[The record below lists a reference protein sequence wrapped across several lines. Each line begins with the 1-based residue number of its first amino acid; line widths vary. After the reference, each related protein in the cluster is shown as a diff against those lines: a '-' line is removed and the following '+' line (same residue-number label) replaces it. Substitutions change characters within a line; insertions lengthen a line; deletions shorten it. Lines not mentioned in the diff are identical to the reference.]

1 MSFKME
7 NVVDGRIDGRAVAEK
22 TRDNV
27 AAAVASLDITPT
39 LAVVLVGDERSGHA
53 LPRTPPA

>member
-1 MSFKME
+1 ME

-39 LAVVLVGDERSGHA
+39 LAVVLVGACLKQPHKTKSSRLSA
-53 LPRTPPA
+53 V